1 MSVNIKIVGTG
12 LIGTSIGLALARKGI
27 TAQLADQS
35 ASNLKLAIDYG
46 AGAAASE
53 AVDLVV
59 VCVPPDLT
67 ATVVIQ
73 ELTANPN
80 ALVTDVASVKSAIR
94 QEVDSGSVEFAR
106 YIGSHPM
113 AGREAG
119 GPKGAR
125 ADLFF
130 ARPWV
135 ITPGSESSQEQI
147 TQLRQ
152 LALELDALPVV
163 MSPEEHDSS
172 VALVSH
178 LPQLVSSA
186 LAARLAT
193 AGLAELSL
201 AGQGLRDSTRIA
213 ASDPSMWLQI
223 LRQNAGQIAPLL
235 AQLKTDIESLS
246 AAFEDMDEGG
256 ALAKIHE
263 VLQAGNDGVSKVPG
277 KHGGKY
283 LEYKTVT
290 ALIDDSPGALASLLT
305 FIGEKGINLEDIQLE
320 HSPGAPIGLVELQ
333 VLPQLE
339 ADLISQ
345 LTENGWRL
353 A

>member
-1 MSVNIKIVGTG
+1 VSVNIKIVGTG

-53 AVDLVV
+53 AVDVVV

-73 ELTANPN
+73 ELAANPN
-80 ALVTDVASVKSAIR
+80 AIVTDVASVKSAIR
-94 QEVDSGSVEFAR
+94 HEVDASAEDPSR

-152 LALELDALPVV
+152 LALEMDALPVV
-163 MSPEEHDSS
+163 LSPQAHDAS
-172 VALVSH
+172 VALFHTTAVDF
-178 LPQLVSSA
+178 LGARGQA
-186 LAARLAT
+186 LGCRSR
-193 AGLAELSL
+193 GFERDRPR
-201 AGQGLRDSTRIA
+201 LRDTTRIA
-213 ASDPSMWLQI
+213 ASDPAMWLQI
-223 LRQNAGQIAPLL
+223 LQQNANHIAPLL
-235 AQLKTDIESLS
+235 AELKADIDALTDAFQDINGAGSLS
-246 AAFEDMDEGG
+246 Q
-256 ALAKIHE
+256 IHR
-263 VLQAGNDGVSKVPG
+263 LLTAGNDGVAKVPG

>member
-1 MSVNIKIVGTG
+1 MSVDIKIVGTG

-27 TAQLADQS
+27 TAELSDQS
-35 ASNLKLAIDYG
+35 ASNLKLAVDYG
-46 AGAAASE
+46 AGAPATGTS
-53 AVDLVV
+53 DLVI

-67 ATVVIQ
+67 ASTVTQ
-73 ELTANPN
+73 ELEANPE

-94 QEVDSGSVEFAR
+94 TSVDLGSSDSAR
-106 YIGSHPM
+106 YLGSHPM

-135 ITPGSESSQEQI
+135 ISPGSESTEEQI
-147 TQLRQ
+147 AQLRQ
-152 LALELDALPVV
+152 LALEMDALPVV
-163 MSPEEHDSS
+163 LSPEEHDSS

-186 LAARLAT
+186 LAARLLNSGNAD
-193 AGLAELSL
+193 LSL
-201 AGQGLRDSTRIA
+201 AGQGLRDTTRIA
-213 ASDPSMWLQI
+213 ASDAEMWLQI
-223 LRQNAGQIAPLL
+223 LQQNASHIAPLL
-235 AQLKTDIESLS
+235 DGLKSDIDDLSKAFQDIDAAGSLAQIHKV
-246 AAFEDMDEGG
+246 
-256 ALAKIHE
+256 LA
-263 VLQAGNDGVSKVPG
+263 AGNDGVAQVPG

-290 ALIDDSPGALASLLT
+290 ALIDDSPGALAGLLT

-333 VLPQLE
+333 VLPSLE

-345 LTENGWRL
+345 LTQNGWRL

>member
-193 AGLAELSL
+193 AGVAELSL